1 MLVQILFAAAL
12 LLIVA
17 SLAWGLYAM
26 LSDRSDS
33 DRMARALTWRIG
45 LSIAAFVLLLLA
57 GWSGWLEPNAVRPG

>member
-45 LSIAAFVLLLLA
+45 LSIAAFVLLLLV

>member
-33 DRMARALTWRIG
+33 DRMARALSWRIG

-57 GWSGWLEPNAVRPG
+57 GWSGWIEPNAVRPG

>member
-57 GWSGWLEPNAVRPG
+57 GWSGWIEPNAVRPG